1 MIIYHLVKCIFAVY
15 GFKILCEISKGTFDI
30 SHKLWT
36 HTPQYVHFT
45 VLYFCVWV
53 TISLNCD
60 VISLSETGPRM
71 TESGSGARKGF
82 VCWHLASPRTYN
94 NPGTPMSLSCI
105 FKVPGI
111 SQRLCMPVVG
121 QTSGS
126 HSVESPSMVDPSG
139 IYSIEGPSEICAHS
153 AEVRLAVSGTQPLFT
168 LRLLMSA
175 SSLVDFLSLLSRLS
189 TDIKIFIFVK
199 SVIWKTHTNSSQNC
213 MLV

>member
-1 MIIYHLVKCIFAVY
+1 MGSKFCVKFQRAPLK
-15 GFKILCEISKGTFDI
+15 FHT
-30 SHKLWT
+30 KLWT

-45 VLYFCVWV
+45 VVFFCVWV

-94 NPGTPMSLSCI
+94 NPGTPMSLSWV

-139 IYSIEGPSEICAHS
+139 IYGIEGPSEICAQS
-153 AEVRLAVSGTQPLFT
+153 AEVRLAVSGAQPLFS

-175 SSLVDFLSLLSRLS
+175 SSLVDFLSLLLRLS

-199 SVIWKTHTNSSQNC
+199 SIIWKTHTNSSQNF